1 LTAVRDHRYSK
12 LTHSILLLSLLPLI
26 VDNVAVGAGPFR
38 FAPNLEHGAFMGNDI
53 QPQTFIKKRIAS
65 IDALRGFDMFW
76 IAGGEG
82 IIHALYKVWP
92 GAATRALNIQFEH
105 VPWAGF
111 HFYDLIFP
119 LFVFVVGAVLPFSL
133 TRRMEEGANRRQ
145 LYRHIVQRFLLL
157 FLFGLCYGGLL
168 DFNIQHL
175 RIPGVLQRI
184 ALCYLFAALVVMIT
198 GIRGQAIV
206 AGSILIVYWLI
217 MKLVPVPGIGAGV
230 ITPEGNLAGYLDRL
244 IIPLRFCC
252 YTFGDNEGL
261 LSTLPAISTCLM
273 GVLAG
278 HWLRSGKYTP
288 SRKALGLAAAGVA
301 SLFVGWVWSF
311 NFPIIKN
318 IWSSSFVLWAGGWS
332 LLLLALFYWIIDVR
346 GYQRWSFF
354 FKVIG
359 MNAIT
364 IYLVDRF
371 FHFSIITNVFMH
383 GLYPLFGVYRPIVES
398 VCVVFTAWLFL
409 YFLYRQKIFLRV

>member
-1 LTAVRDHRYSK
+1 MSRLALVQSGSTPKREGEV
-12 LTHSILLLSLLPLI
+12 
-26 VDNVAVGAGPFR
+26 
-38 FAPNLEHGAFMGNDI
+38 FMGNNV
-53 QPQTFIKKRIAS
+53 QPQAFMPKRVAS

-76 IAGGEG
+76 IAGGES

-92 GAATRALNIQFEH
+92 GAATGGLDGQFEH
-105 VPWAGF
+105 VPWNGF

-133 TRRMEEGANRRQ
+133 TRRMEGGADRRR
-145 LYRHIVQRFLLL
+145 LYRHLVQRFLLL
-157 FLFGLCYGGLL
+157 FLFGLVYNHLL
-168 DFNIQHL
+168 DFDLHTL

-184 ALCYLFAALVVMIT
+184 AICYFVAALVVMNT
-198 GIRGQAIV
+198 SIRGQAIV
-206 AGSILIVYWLI
+206 AGGILIVYWLI

-244 IIPLRFCC
+244 IIPLKFCC

-261 LSTLPAISTCLM
+261 LSTLPAVSTCLM

-288 SRKALGLAAAGVA
+288 NRKAIGLAAAGAA
-301 SLFVGWVWSF
+301 SLLVAWVWSF

-318 IWSSSFVLWAGGWS
+318 IWSSTFVLWAGGWS

-371 FHFSIITNVFMH
+371 FDFGIITKIFLH
-383 GLYPLFGVYRPIVES
+383 GLLPHMGHIAPLVWSCNVI
-398 VCVVFTAWLFL
+398 FTAWLFL

>member
-1 LTAVRDHRYSK
+1 
-12 LTHSILLLSLLPLI
+12 
-26 VDNVAVGAGPFR
+26 
-38 FAPNLEHGAFMGNDI
+38 MGNPT
-53 QPQTFIKKRIAS
+53 QPQTFVQKRVAS

-76 IAGGEG
+76 IAGGER
-82 IIHALYKVWP
+82 IIHAIYQVWP
-92 GAATRALNIQFEH
+92 SATTKALDAQFEH

-111 HFYDLIFP
+111 HFYDLIFA
-119 LFVFVVGAVLPFSL
+119 LFVFMVGVVLPFSL
-133 TRRMEEGANRRQ
+133 TRRMEEGAHRGQ
-145 LYRHIVQRFLLL
+145 LYRHIIQRFLIL
-157 FLFGLCYGGLL
+157 FLFGLAYGGLL
-168 DFNIQHL
+168 DFDLHTL

-184 ALCYLFAALVVMIT
+184 ALCYLFAGLVVMVT

-206 AGSILIVYWLI
+206 AGSLLIVYWLI

-252 YTFGDNEGL
+252 YRFGDNEGL
-261 LSTLPAISTCLM
+261 LSTLPANSTCLL

-288 SRKALGLAAAGVA
+288 NRKALGLAAAGVA

-371 FHFSIITNVFMH
+371 FDFGIITKVFLH
-383 GLYPLFGVYRPIVES
+383 GLLPHLGQLQPLVWDCS
-398 VCVVFTAWLFL
+398 VVFTIWLFL

>member
-1 LTAVRDHRYSK
+1 MSTDVQ
-12 LTHSILLLSLLPLI
+12 TIPHSITDAPPQ
-26 VDNVAVGAGPFR
+26 PFVQR
-38 FAPNLEHGAFMGNDI
+38 
-53 QPQTFIKKRIAS
+53 RVAS

-76 IAGGEG
+76 IAGGER
-82 IIHALYKVWP
+82 IIHALYRVWP
-92 GAATRALNIQFEH
+92 GTATQGLDTQFEH
-105 VPWAGF
+105 VAWAGF

-119 LFVFVVGAVLPFSL
+119 LFLFVVGLVLPFSL
-133 TRRMEEGANRRQ
+133 TRRVEEGADRHH
-145 LYRHIVQRFLLL
+145 LYRHVAQRFLLL
-157 FLFGLCYGGLL
+157 FLFGLVYNGLL
-168 DFNIQHL
+168 DFNIHTM

-184 ALCYLFAALVVMIT
+184 AICYFIAALVVMNT
-198 GIRGQAIV
+198 KVRTQAIV
-206 AGSILIVYWLI
+206 AGSILIAYWLI

-230 ITPEGNLAGYLDRL
+230 ITPENNLAGYLDRH

-261 LSTLPAISTCLM
+261 LSTLPAISTCLV

-278 HWLRSGKYTP
+278 HWLRSSKYTLQ
-288 SRKALGLAAAGVA
+288 RKAQGLAVAGA
-301 SLFVGWVWSF
+301 TSLLVGWIWSF

-371 FHFSIITNVFMH
+371 FNFGSITSVFLH
-383 GLYPLFGVYRPIVES
+383 GLLPVFGQLRPLVWSCS
-398 VCVVFTAWLFL
+398 VIFTAWLFL

>member
-1 LTAVRDHRYSK
+1 MSTDVHPTPVVVPAVQ
-12 LTHSILLLSLLPLI
+12 PE
-26 VDNVAVGAGPFR
+26 PFIR
-38 FAPNLEHGAFMGNDI
+38 
-53 QPQTFIKKRIAS
+53 KRIAS
-65 IDALRGFDMFW
+65 VDALRGFDMFW
-76 IAGGEG
+76 IAGGES
-82 IIHALYKVWP
+82 IIHAIYRVWP
-92 GAATRALNIQFEH
+92 GAATRGLNTQFEH

-119 LFVFVVGAVLPFSL
+119 LFVFVVGVVLPFSL
-133 TRRMEEGANRRQ
+133 TKRIEEGANRPQ

-157 FLFGLCYGGLL
+157 FLFGLIYGDLL

-184 ALCYLFAALVVMIT
+184 ALCYLFAALVVMLT

-206 AGSILIVYWLI
+206 AGSLLVVYWLV
-217 MKLVPVPGIGAGV
+217 MKLVPVPGVGAGV
-230 ITPEGNLAGYLDRL
+230 LTPDGNLAGYLDRL
-244 IIPLRFCC
+244 LIPLRFCC

-261 LSTLPAISTCLM
+261 LSTIPAISTCLL

-278 HWLRSGKYTP
+278 HWLRSAKCSP
-288 SRKALGLAAAGVA
+288 QRKTLGLAVAGVA

-332 LLLLALFYWIIDVR
+332 LLLLALFYWVIDVK
-346 GYQRWSFF
+346 GYQRWAFF

-371 FHFSIITNVFMH
+371 FNFGIITNVFMH
-383 GLYPLFGVYRPIVES
+383 GLYPVFGHYRPIVES
-398 VCVVFTAWLFL
+398 ACVVFTMWLFL
-409 YFLYRQKIFLRV
+409 YFLYRQKIFLRT

>member
-1 LTAVRDHRYSK
+1 MGDVVQTQ
-12 LTHSILLLSLLPLI
+12 
-26 VDNVAVGAGPFR
+26 
-38 FAPNLEHGAFMGNDI
+38 AFI
-53 QPQTFIKKRIAS
+53 QKRIAS
-65 IDALRGFDMFW
+65 VDALRGFDMFW
-76 IAGGEG
+76 IAGGES

-92 GAATRALNIQFEH
+92 SAATRTLNMQFEH
-105 VPWAGF
+105 VPWDGF

-119 LFVFVVGAVLPFSL
+119 LFLFVVCVVLPFSL
-133 TRRMEEGANRRQ
+133 TRRMEEGADRRQ
-145 LYRHIVQRFLLL
+145 FYRHILKRFLLL
-157 FLFGLCYGGLL
+157 FLFGLVYNGLL
-168 DFNIQHL
+168 DFIIHTL

-184 ALCYLFAALVVMIT
+184 TLCYLVAALVVMNT
-198 GIRGQAIV
+198 KVRGQAIV

-217 MKLVPVPGIGAGV
+217 IKLIPVPGIGAGV

-261 LSTLPAISTCLM
+261 LSTLPAISTCLL

-288 SRKALGLAAAGVA
+288 NRKVFGLAAAGVA
-301 SLFVGWVWSF
+301 SLFVAWVWSF

-318 IWSSSFVLWAGGWS
+318 IWSSSFVLCAGGWS

-371 FHFSIITNVFMH
+371 FDFGVITKVFLH
-383 GLYPLFGVYRPIVES
+383 GLLPMIGQIEPLIWS
-398 VCVVFTAWLFL
+398 CSVVFTMWLFL

>member
-1 LTAVRDHRYSK
+1 
-12 LTHSILLLSLLPLI
+12 
-26 VDNVAVGAGPFR
+26 
-38 FAPNLEHGAFMGNDI
+38 MGNATQPPAFI
-53 QPQTFIKKRIAS
+53 QKRVAS

-76 IAGGEG
+76 IAGGER

-92 GAATRALNIQFEH
+92 GSGTRVLDTQFEH
-105 VPWAGF
+105 VPWDGF

-119 LFVFVVGAVLPFSL
+119 LFVFTVGLVLPFSL
-133 TRRMEEGANRRQ
+133 TRRIEEGSNRGQ
-145 LYRHIVQRFLLL
+145 LYRHIVQRFLTL
-157 FLFGLCYGGLL
+157 FLFGLIYNRLL
-168 DFNIQHL
+168 DFNIHNV

-184 ALCYLFAALVVMIT
+184 ALAYLFAGLIIMLT

-206 AGSILIVYWLI
+206 AGSILVVYWLI
-217 MKLVPVPGIGAGV
+217 MWLVPVPGVPHADWA
-230 ITPEGNLAGYLDRL
+230 TPAGNLAGYLDRH

-252 YTFGDNEGL
+252 YPFGDNEGL
-261 LSTLPAISTCLM
+261 LSTLPAISTCLL

-278 HWLRSGKYTP
+278 HWLRSSQYSP
-288 SRKALGLAAAGVA
+288 QRKAQGLAVAGVA
-301 SLFVGWVWSF
+301 SLFVGWLWSLQ
-311 NFPIIKN
+311 FPIIKN
-318 IWSSSFVLWAGGWS
+318 VWSSSFVLWAGGWS

-371 FHFSIITNVFMH
+371 FRFDVITDVFLH
-383 GLYPLFGVYRPIVES
+383 GLRPVFGHYDPVIWS
-398 VCVVFTAWLFL
+398 SCVVFTGWLFL

>member
-1 LTAVRDHRYSK
+1 MSRSALAFSG
-12 LTHSILLLSLLPLI
+12 S
-26 VDNVAVGAGPFR
+26 
-38 FAPNLEHGAFMGNDI
+38 APNLEHEALMGNDI
-53 QPQTFIKKRIAS
+53 RPQNFVQKRVAS

-76 IAGGEG
+76 IAGGER

-92 GAATRALNIQFEH
+92 GTATRGLDAQFDH

-145 LYRHIVQRFLLL
+145 FYRHTVQRFLLL
-157 FLFGLCYGGLL
+157 FLFGLVYNGLL
-168 DFNIQHL
+168 DFNIHTL

-184 ALCYLFAALVVMIT
+184 ALCYLIAALVAMNT
-198 GIRGQAIV
+198 SIRGQAIV
-206 AGSILIVYWLI
+206 AGSLLVVYWLI
-217 MKLVPVPGIGAGV
+217 MKLVPVPGVGAGV
-230 ITPEGNLAGYLDRL
+230 ITPEGNVAGYLDRL

-261 LSTLPAISTCLM
+261 LSTLPAISTCLL

-288 SRKALGLAAAGVA
+288 NRKVLGLAAAGAV

-371 FHFSIITNVFMH
+371 FDFGIITKVFLH
-383 GLYPLFGVYRPIVES
+383 GLRPVFGYLDPLIWSCS
-398 VCVVFTAWLFL
+398 VVITAWLFL

>member
-1 LTAVRDHRYSK
+1 MSSLVLYGSAPKLRDEV
-12 LTHSILLLSLLPLI
+12 LMANE
-26 VDNVAVGAGPFR
+26 V
-38 FAPNLEHGAFMGNDI
+38 
-53 QPQTFIKKRIAS
+53 QPQSFIQKRVAS

-76 IAGGEG
+76 IAGGER

-92 GAATRALNIQFEH
+92 GPVTRTLDGQFEH

-119 LFVFVVGAVLPFSL
+119 LFLFVVGAVLPFSL
-133 TRRMEEGANRRQ
+133 TRRMEEGANRPQ

-157 FLFGLCYGGLL
+157 FLFGLIYNGLL
-168 DFNIQHL
+168 DFDIHTL

-184 ALCYLFAALVVMIT
+184 AICYFIAALVVMNT
-198 GIRGQAIV
+198 KIRGQAIV

-230 ITPEGNLAGYLDRL
+230 LTPEGNLAGYLDRL

-261 LSTLPAISTCLM
+261 LSTLPAISTCLL

-278 HWLRSGKYTP
+278 HWLRSGKYSP
-288 SRKALGLAAAGVA
+288 NRKVLGLAAAGVA
-301 SLFVGWVWSF
+301 SLFVAWVWSF

-346 GYQRWSFF
+346 GYERWSFF

-371 FHFSIITNVFMH
+371 FDFGIITKVFLH
-383 GLYPLFGVYRPIVES
+383 GLLPVFGHLQPLVWDCG
-398 VCVVFTAWLFL
+398 VVFTMWLFL

>member
-1 LTAVRDHRYSK
+1 MSRLGLVFSG
-12 LTHSILLLSLLPLI
+12 S
-26 VDNVAVGAGPFR
+26 
-38 FAPNLEHGAFMGNDI
+38 APNLEDEVFMGNDT
-53 QPQTFIKKRIAS
+53 QPQTFIQKRVAS

-76 IAGGEG
+76 IAGGER

-92 GAATRALNIQFEH
+92 GAATRALDTQFEH
-105 VPWAGF
+105 MPWDGF

-119 LFVFVVGAVLPFSL
+119 LFLFVVGVVLPFSL
-133 TRRMEEGANRRQ
+133 TRRMEEGADRRQ

-157 FLFGLCYGGLL
+157 FLFGLVYNRLL
-168 DFNIQHL
+168 DFNIHNL

-184 ALCYLFAALVVMIT
+184 AICYLIAALVVMNT

-217 MKLVPVPGIGAGV
+217 MKLVPVPGVGAGV
-230 ITPEGNLAGYLDRL
+230 ITPAGNLAGYLDRL

-252 YTFGDNEGL
+252 YPFGDNEGL
-261 LSTLPAISTCLM
+261 LSTFPAISTCLL

-278 HWLRSGKYTP
+278 HWLRSGKHTP
-288 SRKALGLAAAGVA
+288 NRKALGLAAAGVA

-311 NFPIIKN
+311 NFAIIKN
-318 IWSSSFVLWAGGWS
+318 IWTSSYVLWAGGWS

-364 IYLVDRF
+364 IYLADRF
-371 FHFSIITNVFMH
+371 FDFGVITNVFLH
-383 GLYPLFGVYRPIVES
+383 GLRPVFGHLDPLIWSCS
-398 VCVVFTAWLFL
+398 VIFTGWLFL

>member
-1 LTAVRDHRYSK
+1 
-12 LTHSILLLSLLPLI
+12 
-26 VDNVAVGAGPFR
+26 
-38 FAPNLEHGAFMGNDI
+38 MGHDI
-53 QPQTFIKKRIAS
+53 QPQLFIKKRIAS

-76 IAGGEG
+76 IAGGES

-92 GAATRALNIQFEH
+92 GAVTRVLDAQFEH
-105 VPWAGF
+105 VPWDGF

-119 LFVFVVGAVLPFSL
+119 LFVFVVGVVLPFSL
-133 TRRMEEGANRRQ
+133 TRRIEEGASRRQ
-145 LYRHIVQRFLLL
+145 LFRHIFQRFLIL
-157 FLFGLCYGGLL
+157 FLFGLAYGGLL
-168 DFNIQHL
+168 DFNIHNL

-184 ALCYLFAALVVMIT
+184 AICYLVAGLLVMVT

-230 ITPEGNLAGYLDRL
+230 LTPDGNLAGYLDRL
-244 IIPLRFCC
+244 IIPLKFCC

-261 LSTLPAISTCLM
+261 LSTLPAISTCLL

-278 HWLRSGKYTP
+278 HWLRSSKYTP
-288 SRKALGLAAAGVA
+288 NRKVLGLAGAGVA
-301 SLFVGWVWSF
+301 SLLVAWVWSF

-318 IWSSSFVLWAGGWS
+318 IWSSSFVLCAGGWS
-332 LLLLALFYWIIDVR
+332 LLLLALFYWIIDVK

-364 IYLVDRF
+364 IYLADRF
-371 FHFSIITNVFMH
+371 FDFGIITKIFLH
-383 GLYPLFGVYRPIVES
+383 GLLPVFGPIEPLVWSCS
-398 VCVVFTAWLFL
+398 VIFTAWLFL
-409 YFLYRQKIFLRV
+409 YFLYREKIFLRV

>member
-1 LTAVRDHRYSK
+1 MGT
-12 LTHSILLLSLLPLI
+12 
-26 VDNVAVGAGPFR
+26 NV
-38 FAPNLEHGAFMGNDI
+38 
-53 QPQTFIKKRIAS
+53 QPPSFLQKRIAS

-76 IAGGEG
+76 IAGGEQ
-82 IIHALYKVWP
+82 IIHAMYKVWP
-92 GAATRALNIQFEH
+92 GPVTGALDTQFEH

-119 LFVFVVGAVLPFSL
+119 LFLFVVGAVLPFSL
-133 TRRMEEGANRRQ
+133 TRRMEEGADRKQ
-145 LYRHIVQRFLLL
+145 LYRHLVQRLLLL
-157 FLFGLCYGGLL
+157 FLFGLIYNGLL
-168 DFNIQHL
+168 DFHIQHI

-184 ALCYLFAALVVMIT
+184 AICYFLAALVVMNT

-217 MKLVPVPGIGAGV
+217 MKLVPVPGFGANV

-244 IIPLRFCC
+244 IIPFRFCC

-261 LSTLPAISTCLM
+261 LSTLPAVSTTLL

-278 HWLRSGKYTP
+278 HWLRSKHSP
-288 SRKALGLAAAGVA
+288 NRKVLGLAGAGLA
-301 SLFVGWVWSF
+301 SLALAWVWSF

-318 IWSSSFVLWAGGWS
+318 IWSSSFVLCAGGWS
-332 LLLLALFYWIIDVR
+332 LLLLALFYWIIDAR

-371 FHFSIITNVFMH
+371 FDFGNIAKVFLH
-383 GLYPLFGVYRPIVES
+383 GLLPVFGDFQPLVWS
-398 VCVVFTAWLFL
+398 CAVVMTAWLFL

>member
-1 LTAVRDHRYSK
+1 MGNEIRPQ
-12 LTHSILLLSLLPLI
+12 PLI
-26 VDNVAVGAGPFR
+26 
-38 FAPNLEHGAFMGNDI
+38 
-53 QPQTFIKKRIAS
+53 QKRVAS

-76 IAGGEG
+76 ITGGEG

-92 GAATRALNIQFEH
+92 GTATRVLNTQFEH

-119 LFVFVVGAVLPFSL
+119 LFLFVVGVVLPFSL
-133 TRRMEEGANRRQ
+133 TRRKEEGADRRE

-157 FLFGLCYGGLL
+157 FLFGLVYNRLL
-168 DFNIQHL
+168 DFNIQNL

-184 ALCYLFAALVVMIT
+184 ALCYLFAGLIVMLT

-217 MKLVPVPGIGAGV
+217 MKLIPVPGVGAVV
-230 ITPEGNLAGYLDRL
+230 ITPEQNLAGYLDKL
-244 IIPLRFCC
+244 IIPFQFCC
-252 YTFGDNEGL
+252 YPGGDNEGI
-261 LSTLPAISTCLM
+261 LSTLPAISTCLL

-278 HWLRSGKYTP
+278 HWLRSPKFTP
-288 SRKALGLAAAGVA
+288 IRKAQGLAAAGVA
-301 SLFVGWVWSF
+301 SLLVGAVWSL

-318 IWSSSFVLWAGGWS
+318 IWTSSYVLWAGGWS

-346 GYQRWSFF
+346 GYQRWAFF

-371 FHFSIITNVFMH
+371 FDFGIIAKVFLH
-383 GLYPLFGVYRPIVES
+383 GLLPVFGQLQPLVWSCS
-398 VCVVFTAWLFL
+398 VAFIGWLFL

>member
-1 LTAVRDHRYSK
+1 MANEV
-12 LTHSILLLSLLPLI
+12 P
-26 VDNVAVGAGPFR
+26 PQ
-38 FAPNLEHGAFMGNDI
+38 AFI
-53 QPQTFIKKRIAS
+53 QKRVAS

-82 IIHALYKVWP
+82 IIHAFYKVWP
-92 GAATRALNIQFEH
+92 NAATRVLDTQFDH
-105 VPWAGF
+105 MPWAGF

-145 LYRHIVQRFLLL
+145 LYRHIIQRFLLL

-168 DFNIQHL
+168 DFNIHTL

-184 ALCYLFAALVVMIT
+184 ALCYLFAGLVVMMT
-198 GIRGQAIV
+198 GIRGQVIV
-206 AGSILIVYWLI
+206 TASILIVYWLI
-217 MKLVPVPGIGAGV
+217 IKLVPVPHIGAGI
-230 ITPEGNLAGYLDRL
+230 ITPEANLAGYLDRTVFAAL
-244 IIPLRFCC
+244 HLPSRFCC
-252 YTFGDNEGL
+252 YTFGDNEGI
-261 LSTLPAISTCLM
+261 LSTLPAVSTCLM

-278 HWLRSGKYTP
+278 HWLRSGKYSP
-288 SRKALGLAAAGVA
+288 NRKVLGLAVAGVA
-301 SLFVGWVWSF
+301 SLFVAWVWSF

-318 IWSSSFVLWAGGWS
+318 IWTSTFVLCAGGWS
-332 LLLLALFYWIIDVR
+332 LLLLALFYWIIDVK

-354 FKVIG
+354 FKVVG

-371 FHFSIITNVFMH
+371 FRFSIITNVFMH
-383 GLYPLFGVYRPIVES
+383 GLYPIFGAYRPLVES
-398 VCVVFTAWLFL
+398 ICVVFTMWLFL

>member
-1 LTAVRDHRYSK
+1 MSTDVQPTSK
-12 LTHSILLLSLLPLI
+12 LIGD
-26 VDNVAVGAGPFR
+26 V
-38 FAPNLEHGAFMGNDI
+38 
-53 QPQTFIKKRIAS
+53 QPQSFIRKRVAS

-76 IAGGEG
+76 IAGGER

-92 GAATRALNIQFEH
+92 GAATRTLDAQFEH

-119 LFVFVVGAVLPFSL
+119 LFVFVVGVVLPFSL
-133 TRRMEEGANRRQ
+133 TRRMEEGADRRQ
-145 LYRHIVQRFLLL
+145 LFRHIIQRFLLL
-157 FLFGLCYGGLL
+157 FLFGLIYGNLL
-168 DFNIQHL
+168 DFNSNTL

-184 ALCYLFAALVVMIT
+184 ALAYLFAGLVVMIT
-198 GIRGQAIV
+198 GVRGQAIV
-206 AGSILIVYWLI
+206 AGSILIVYWLV
-217 MKLVPVPGIGAGV
+217 MKFVPVPGIGAGV
-230 ITPEGNLAGYLDRL
+230 LTPEGNLAAYLDRL
-244 IIPLRFCC
+244 IIPFRFCC

-261 LSTLPAISTCLM
+261 LSTLPAISTCLL

-278 HWLRSGKYTP
+278 HWLRSGKYT
-288 SRKALGLAAAGVA
+288 SNRKVLGLAAAGVV
-301 SLFVGWVWSF
+301 SLLVSWLWSF

-318 IWSSSFVLWAGGWS
+318 VWSSSFVLCAGGWS
-332 LLLLALFYWIIDVR
+332 MLLLALFYWIIDVK

-371 FHFSIITNVFMH
+371 FDFGTITTVFVH
-383 GLYPLFGVYRPIVES
+383 GVLPVFGHLQPLVWS
-398 VCVVFTAWLFL
+398 CSVVFTMWLFL